1 MGCFNSTSAKDS
13 APTEQRVKRPSI
25 KSGEGNKQQ
34 GVHEL
39 K

>member
-1 MGCFNSTSAKDS
+1 MGCFNSAGTKES
-13 APTEQRVKRPSI
+13 APTEQRVKRPNI